1 MFEKKYTEQELV
13 CLLKQKDKIAFGY
26 LYDKYASS
34 FYGIILNNLSQDEKS
49 AEDILQSVFLQIWKS
64 LEFYDNTK
72 EGLFAWMFKIVGSAI
87 KDKIGFIN
95 KIQSKSLKTT

>member
-13 CLLKQKDKIAFGY
+13 CLLKQKDKVAFGY
-26 LYDKYASS
+26 LYDKYAAS
-34 FYGIILNNLSQDEKS
+34 FYGIILNNLNQDEEV
-49 AEDILQSVFLQIWKS
+49 AQDILQNTFMQIWKNFES
-64 LEFYDNTK
+64 YDNTK

-87 KDKIGFIN
+87 KDKIGYIN